1 MCVFF
6 FLMTFKTHSHT
17 LSEFIDLGRTAKIE
31 NSTEIQNHLESL
43 LSWEIIKIKYKALPS
58 VL

>member
-1 MCVFF
+1 
-6 FLMTFKTHSHT
+6 MTFKTHSHT